1 MTLNM
6 KMTFSKVILKLSA
19 WLSRSLEA
27 IETIQ
32 EDLGNFSYESTAGFM
47 NFHIIEKGYDIS

>member
-32 EDLGNFSYESTAGFM
+32 KDLGNFSYEITVGFM

>member
-32 EDLGNFSYESTAGFM
+32 KDLVNFSDEITVWFM
-47 NFHIIEKGYDIS
+47 NFHIIEKGSDIS